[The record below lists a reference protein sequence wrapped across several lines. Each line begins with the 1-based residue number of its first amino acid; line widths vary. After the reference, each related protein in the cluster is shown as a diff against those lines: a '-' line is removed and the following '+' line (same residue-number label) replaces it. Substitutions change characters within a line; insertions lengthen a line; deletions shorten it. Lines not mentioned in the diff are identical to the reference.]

1 MDQFFW
7 QSVQLYG
14 NIAIK
19 LAVGLATFIFVFR
32 TTNRC
37 QLAQM
42 TSVDLIGNFVM
53 GGIIGGVIYNPA
65 IGITQF
71 ILVLVI
77 WQILII
83 AVNSLRMR
91 TESGRKMIVG
101 SPIPVVIK
109 GKFLQDKFSDAGL
122 DIGDFATLIRMQGIH
137 SMKDIWNAQIEPNGQ
152 LTVQKREDPHISN
165 VVLNNGA
172 VLEPALEVIDKD
184 EAWLK
189 AELHKQGYDSYENI
203 FFAEWNEQ
211 KDKSGKLAGSLYVVE
226 LDDKKDSKDASAPI
240 PPKQSR
246 QPA

>member
-1 MDQFFW
+1 
-7 QSVQLYG
+7 
-14 NIAIK
+14 
-19 LAVGLATFIFVFR
+19 
-32 TTNRC
+32 
-37 QLAQM
+37 
-42 TSVDLIGNFVM
+42 
-53 GGIIGGVIYNPA
+53 
-65 IGITQF
+65 
-71 ILVLVI
+71 
-77 WQILII
+77 
-83 AVNSLRMR
+83 
-91 TESGRKMIVG
+91 
-101 SPIPVVIK
+101 
-109 GKFLQDKFSDAGL
+109 
-122 DIGDFATLIRMQGIH
+122 MQGIH

-211 KDKSGKLAGSLYVVE
+211 RDKSGKLTGNLYVVE

>member
-14 NIAIK
+14 NIAVK

-77 WQILII
+77 WQILIV

-172 VLEPALEVIDKD
+172 ILEPALEVIDKD

-211 KDKSGKLAGSLYVVE
+211 RDKSGKLAGNLYVVE
-226 LDDKKDSKDASAPI
+226 LDDKKDSKDASAPV